1 MTCVAALTRQEH
13 SRMRVVMLGQY
24 PLDEQR
30 ILGGVEAVM
39 VPLVRGLAD
48 FGDLDLHIVTCQP
61 RQEEHTAVTAA
72 GLPLHVLNRRRL
84 GRLTSHRRD
93 IQAMSRTMH
102 RLGPDVV
109 HAQGMGIYA
118 AAAAAASHPHVA
130 TAHGIFFREA
140 EFATGLASRLRHRM
154 DSSFER
160 YCINRVQ
167 NLISIS
173 PYVEHELV
181 QNCGFRGRVYDI
193 ENPVH
198 DAFFSIHGPG
208 DDATILYAGR
218 VIPRKGLLQLL
229 SALVRVRQ
237 EIPSV
242 QLRIAGETDTAP
254 DYVAACQR
262 FIEQEHLE
270 GAVTFLGSLTMDAM
284 VAEHAR
290 CSCLALPSKQ
300 ETAPVAVAEAM
311 AAGRAVVATQICGV
325 PFMVQDGASGL
336 LVEDGDAVG
345 LADALVRLLRDPGLR
360 SQMGQCGRQIAQ
372 ARFSASVVACRTRE
386 VYLKL
391 AGA

>member
-1 MTCVAALTRQEH
+1 
-13 SRMRVVMLGQY
+13 MRVVMLGQY

-39 VPLVRGLAD
+39 VPLVRGLAS
-48 FGDLDLHIVTCQP
+48 FKDLDLHIVTCQP
-61 RQEEHTAVTAA
+61 RQEERTATTAA
-72 GLPLHVLNRRRL
+72 GLPLHILNRRRL
-84 GRLTSHRRD
+84 GRLTLHRRD
-93 IQAMSRTMH
+93 IQTMGRTIH
-102 RLGPDVV
+102 RLAPDVV

-118 AAAAAASHPHVA
+118 AAAAAAPYPHVV

-140 EFATGLASRLRHRM
+140 GFATGLLSRLRRHM

-160 YCINRVQ
+160 HCISHVH

-173 PYVEHELV
+173 PYVEQELV

-198 DAFFSIHGPG
+198 DAFFSIQGPG

-229 SALVRVRQ
+229 AALVRVRQ

-242 QLRIAGETDTAP
+242 QLRVAGETDSAP
-254 DYVAACQR
+254 DYVGACQR
-262 FIEQEHLE
+262 LIEQQQLN

-284 VAEHAR
+284 VAEQAG
-290 CSCLALPSKQ
+290 CTILALPSKQ

-325 PFMVQDGASGL
+325 PFMVEDGVSGL
-336 LVEDGDAVG
+336 LVEDGDIAG
-345 LADALVRLLRDPGLR
+345 LADALTRLLRDPVLH
-360 SQMGQCGRQIAQ
+360 SKMGQCGRQIAQ
-372 ARFSASVVACRTRE
+372 ARFSADAVARRTRE
-386 VYLKL
+386 VYLEL